1 MSQQQLDAFIGVVRA
16 DPAWQQR
23 IQTLES
29 DVLTLAQQVRQ
40 AGYDLSDEEIVW
52 LTTCQDWMSD
62 APASAGTGSPPLGVW
77 G

>member
-1 MSQQQLDAFIGVVRA
+1 MSQEQLDAFIGVVWA

-23 IQTLES
+23 IQSLET
-29 DVLTLAQQVRQ
+29 DVVSLAQQVRQ

-52 LTTCQDWMSD
+52 LTTCQDWMSA
-62 APASAGTGSPPLGVW
+62 APAPAGTGSPPLGVW

>member
-1 MSQQQLDAFIGVVRA
+1 MSQQQLDAFIGLVRA

-23 IQTLES
+23 IQTLET
-29 DVLTLAQQVRQ
+29 DVVTLARQVRE

-52 LTTCQDWMSD
+52 LTTCQDWMW
-62 APASAGTGSPPLGVW
+62 AEPPSAGTGSPPLGVW